1 MKQAKDSI
9 GSKIVTLEEAK
20 EIRKKLNAENKRVIF
35 ANGIFDILHGGH
47 VSYLADAKALGDVLF
62 LGVNSDESER
72 RLKGEGRPICKEAE
86 RLEILNAIRFVDWIV
101 LFNELTCE
109 NLLRNLVPDVHV
121 KGTDYTVATIPE
133 REVAH
138 SLGIE
143 VAVCGPP
150 KENASRGIIA
160 TVAEKF
166 CDAK

>member
-62 LGVNSDESER
+62 LGVNSDERKR

-86 RLEILNAIRFVDWIV
+86 RLEILSAIRFVDWIV

-133 REVAH
+133 REVAQ